1 MFTVY
6 FIMQCILSLAFFYP
20 PQAVAEENASQNP
33 VGKYENYTYDTEPYV
48 LSYGETVST
57 VAIKLGI
64 PLSKLR
70 EINEFRTFSH
80 GFNHLKQG
88 DEIDIPLQS
97 SKSRFFSAS
106 EQNGNRSVNKAP
118 DKFANTQSVANIAS
132 QTGTFF
138 SHDPNSTT
146 ASSMALGL
154 ASSEAS
160 EQVQHWLSHFGTAKV
175 KIGTDR
181 DLSLDNSELDLLL
194 PVFEN
199 KEFLLFNQSSIHRTD
214 DRSQINFGLGLR
226 SFDSSSMYGGNIFL
240 DDDLSRGYVRT
251 GLGIEYWRDFV
262 KLGANSYIRITN
274 WKDSPDVRDYQARP
288 ANGWDL
294 HAQAWLPDV
303 PQLGAKLKYEQY
315 YGNEVDL
322 FGKEHRKRNPN
333 AISASINYTPIPL
346 VTFSAEERQGKSG
359 QNDSQ
364 LSMQLNYKIGVPWQ
378 QQITTDYVSTMRT
391 LAGSRYDLVDRNNNI
406 ILEYRKKET
415 IRLRVAKLITGYPGE
430 KKPLEV
436 SVDSKYGLDRIE
448 WVAPEFYSNGG
459 KITQLNSN
467 NYVITLPYYQ
477 FDGKSVNAYI
487 INGTAIDLK
496 GNHSRK
502 SETQVSVMA
511 PVISQDKSTFL
522 PNASNLPADGKSTQL
537 LVLTLKD
544 NNDNYIDVP
553 TSFLKFIIS
562 SRNNLKTV
570 VSEPIKKSP
579 GIYEITITA
588 GSSPD
593 LLTITPELNDYK
605 LPSSKVNIESSVPG
619 GTLSGLTVSPASVPA
634 DGATPA
640 TLTLTVRDANGNAIT
655 GQAAQVAFAVRDSNG
670 TAPATG
676 RVTVSALT
684 ETGTTGVY
692 TATLMGIQ
700 ADTFTVTPQFG
711 GNPIGSLQ
719 GTATLAAIPQLSG
732 IDVQGND
739 LALSVA
745 STLGFPGTG
754 FKGASFAF
762 DISNGDA
769 KDFDWVSDAT
779 WVSVDTNG
787 VVTFTGKGNKN
798 KVTITATPKNGK
810 GEKQLYEFTVKKW
823 FTNIADLKNHDDGV
837 NYCQQNSAEMPGF
850 DDLTSSDGNNQPGHL
865 GEWRDLSKYN
875 GGGFV
880 SDTYWT
886 TYNSPNGYWGYNVSL
901 NIMADDMTGNNLVNV
916 MCMEPL

>member
-1 MFTVY
+1 MKTTAAKHTIHNLCSFRTMFTVY

-670 TAPATG
+670 TAPA
-676 RVTVSALT
+676 
-684 ETGTTGVY
+684 
-692 TATLMGIQ
+692 
-700 ADTFTVTPQFG
+700 
-711 GNPIGSLQ
+711 
-719 GTATLAAIPQLSG
+719 LAASQSAPLPRP
-732 IDVQGND
+732 
-739 LALSVA
+739 A
-745 STLGFPGTG
+745 PP
-754 FKGASFAF
+754 AF
-762 DISNGDA
+762 
-769 KDFDWVSDAT
+769 
-779 WVSVDTNG
+779 
-787 VVTFTGKGNKN
+787 
-798 KVTITATPKNGK
+798 TPPPSWGSRP
-810 GEKQLYEFTVKKW
+810 T
-823 FTNIADLKNHDDGV
+823 
-837 NYCQQNSAEMPGF
+837 P
-850 DDLTSSDGNNQPGHL
+850 
-865 GEWRDLSKYN
+865 
-875 GGGFV
+875 
-880 SDTYWT
+880 
-886 TYNSPNGYWGYNVSL
+886 SP
-901 NIMADDMTGNNLVNV
+901 
-916 MCMEPL
+916 